1 MTLRGPRM
9 IVASSRELIERLE
22 IPHRKSRERSSEAGK
37 KHGDR
42 ARLTGALREFAYIAL
57 TLENAKEKIDSEAQL
72 AQLTAEMDTLMKRA
86 NVIVLQYEQRLAE
99 SNEKKDKSEKQPA
112 PK

>member
-1 MTLRGPRM
+1 
-9 IVASSRELIERLE
+9 
-22 IPHRKSRERSSEAGK
+22 
-37 KHGDR
+37 
-42 ARLTGALREFAYIAL
+42 
-57 TLENAKEKIDSEAQL
+57 LENAKEKIDSEAQL